1 MTDEIKSEPI
11 EVAPKAEAPKTEEKK
26 TDTKNALAQLESM
39 LDEYLVKK
47 APFTIPEDG
56 KELIVKI
63 SPYITLIFAVMG
75 LPLIFGAIGLTALLA
90 PMAFLGAHYGVTAFL
105 SAIFAAISLIL
116 ELIAVPGLFARSKK
130 GWTFAFYATIV
141 SVLGNI
147 VSFDI
152 VGGVIGA
159 VIGWYI
165 LFQVKEKYV
174 N

>member
-1 MTDEIKSEPI
+1 MTDEIKSEP
-11 EVAPKAEAPKTEEKK
+11 VTEAPKIGKKK
-26 TDTKNALAQLESM
+26 TDVKTDVKNVLTQLEST

-63 SPYITLIFAVMG
+63 SPYISLIFAVMG
-75 LPLIFGAIGLTALLA
+75 LPLIFGAIGLTAILA
-90 PMAFLGAHYGVTAFL
+90 PFAFLGAHYSVVAFL
-105 SAIFAAISLIL
+105 SAIFAAISLVL
-116 ELIAVPGLFARSKK
+116 ELIAVPGLFKRSKK
-130 GWTFAFYATIV
+130 GWSVAFYATIV
-141 SVLGNI
+141 SLLGNI

-152 VGGVIGA
+152 VGGVVGA
-159 VIGWYI
+159 IIGWYI